1 MEDSCRNQNVI
12 GNLNFLPHEP
22 KIINKKG
29 IKKPLAA
36 FNKYMGR
43 IGHVKEDYMKRKI
56 LVLMMVVLSTFI
68 YEGSAK
74 AYSIKAD
81 SIKEATDIQAIQ
93 KDYTGFEYI
102 KGIPLSF
109 DIQEYI
115 WNISLENKIDSYLIY
130 AMIEVESGYDEGAVS
145 KDNHDYGLMQ
155 IRTIN
160 HTWIND
166 MLDDELDYLN
176 AKDNVAAGVFLL
188 SDLYEKYY
196 DNSGV
201 HCVLMAYNMGEGG
214 AKQLWEKGQ
223 FSSEY
228 SRNVVKV
235 YEEIKAMGSEYI
247 FGG

>member
-1 MEDSCRNQNVI
+1 
-12 GNLNFLPHEP
+12 
-22 KIINKKG
+22 
-29 IKKPLAA
+29 
-36 FNKYMGR
+36 
-43 IGHVKEDYMKRKI
+43 MKRKI
-56 LVLMMVVLSTFI
+56 LALTMTVLSIFI
-68 YEGSAK
+68 CGS
-74 AYSIKAD
+74 SVKAD
-81 SIKEATDIQAIQ
+81 V
-93 KDYTGFEYI
+93 GFEYI

-115 WNISLENKIDSYLIY
+115 WDICLENEIDPYLIY
-130 AMIEVESGYDEGAVS
+130 AMIEVESGYDEDAVS
-145 KDNHDYGLMQ
+145 ADNHDYGLMQ
-155 IRTIN
+155 IRTVN

-188 SDLYEKYY
+188 SELYEKYY

-214 AKQLWEKGQ
+214 AKSIWAKGQ
-223 FSSEY
+223 FSSKY
-228 SRNVVKV
+228 SRKVVKV